1 MALVYGSKS
10 NGDPPGAKA
19 KRHLYVVLDN
29 HDDSYG
35 VHKLDLSDDH
45 DTAGGP
51 RRHPA
56 PPVLRVVLTTLGDR
70 VQFAAVGSSI
80 VATGTTIR
88 SPLLHCR
95 FIPAEIGGVLIYDVD
110 TAELTVTPH
119 LPMGLVWSGYK
130 AAMAVGNTL
139 YMLGSEPPQD
149 DFGFDPDNR
158 GGSLHCLTADLDPD
172 HAEEDY
178 FWHWEPLSDTSP
190 WFWSGFE
197 SPPGLPFMAEDI
209 VIL

>member
-1 MALVYGSKS
+1 
-10 NGDPPGAKA
+10 
-19 KRHLYVVLDN
+19 VVLDN
-29 HDDSYG
+29 HEDGYG
-35 VHKLDLSDDH
+35 VHKLDLSEDHDDH
-45 DTAGGP
+45 HTDGGP
-51 RRHPA
+51 RRLPE
-56 PPVLRVVLTTLGDR
+56 PPILRVVLTTLSER

-95 FIPAEIGGVLIYDVD
+95 FIRAEIGGVLIYNVN
-110 TAELTVTPH
+110 TAALTVTPH

-130 AAMAVGNTL
+130 ATMAVGNTL

-158 GGSLHCLTADLDPD
+158 GGSLHCLTADIDPD

-190 WFWSGFE
+190 WF
-197 SPPGLPFMAEDI
+197 
-209 VIL
+209 